1 MLIGHT
7 YSVEINREKALYLA
21 NYFNVIV
28 CTIDLEGWKVFGR
41 ESKDIST
48 ATHEGVYELRRLL
61 RWPAWQDHTK
71 IFLKGLRQ
79 EMAQFRP
86 DVILVENE
94 PWSLMRWQARL
105 TSWITCPKAT
115 FAEFSWENVRRA
127 GLKGFIVNLFYKA
140 AAATTDIVIGG
151 NRAAG
156 NLYLDAGLN
165 PERLHIDGQLG
176 VNEADFPIAS
186 LEEKQSW
193 RVDQGWAADDFVIG
207 FCGRLVEEKGV
218 LELAQAIHSLR
229 TDFPHL
235 RLALLGSGTLEA
247 KLAQMDSSGCWLR
260 ILPPVPHH
268 QVYTFL
274 NKLDVFVL
282 PSKPLK
288 QEGRFWEE
296 QFGHVLIEAITAGA
310 LTIGSDS
317 GAIPEVINDDRMIF
331 QHSSPDAIVAILSQI
346 LANQSQHKQ
355 LSKQQRSACLAHWS
369 HAELASRYAGILLMK
384 YIQRA

>member
-21 NYFNVIV
+21 NYFNVKV
-28 CTIDLEGWKVFGR
+28 CTIDLEGWNVFGR
-41 ESKDIST
+41 ESRDIST
-48 ATHEGVYELRRLL
+48 ATHKGAYELRRLL

-105 TSWITCPKAT
+105 ASWITCPKAT
-115 FAEFSWENVRRA
+115 FAEFSWENVRRT
-127 GLKGFIVNLFYKA
+127 GLKGILINLFYKA
-140 AAATTDIVIGG
+140 AVVTTDIVICG

-156 NLYLDAGLN
+156 NLYLEAGLD
-165 PERLHIDGQLG
+165 PERLNIDGQLG
-176 VNEADFPIAS
+176 VSEADFPIAS
-186 LEEKQSW
+186 PEDKQSW
-193 RVDQGWAADDFVIG
+193 RVDQGWATDDFVIG

-218 LELAQAIHSLR
+218 WELAQAIQSLR
-229 TDFPHL
+229 SDFPHL
-235 RLALLGSGTLEA
+235 RLALLGSGTFQA
-247 KLAQMDSSGCWLR
+247 KLEQMNPSGSWLR

-296 QFGHVLIEAITAGA
+296 QFGHVLIEAITAGT

-331 QHSSPDAIVAILSQI
+331 RHSSTEAIIEILRRI
-346 LANQSQHKQ
+346 LDNQSQNSEVC
-355 LSKQQRSACLAHWS
+355 LNQRKVCLAHWS
-369 HAELASRYAGILLMK
+369 HAEVARRYAKILSL
-384 YIQRA
+384 

>member
-7 YSVEINREKALYLA
+7 YSLEVNREKALQLA
-21 NYFNVIV
+21 NYFNVSV
-28 CTIDLEGWKVFGR
+28 CTIDLEGWKVFGS
-41 ESKDIST
+41 ESRDIST
-48 ATHEGVYELRRLL
+48 ATHEGAYELRRLR
-61 RWPAWQDHTK
+61 RWPTWQDHTK
-71 IFLKGLRQ
+71 IFLKGLRR

-86 DVILVENE
+86 DIILVENE

-105 TSWITCPKAT
+105 ASWISCPKAT
-115 FAEFSWENVRRA
+115 FAEFSWENVRRS
-127 GLKGFIVNLFYKA
+127 GLKGFLVNLFYKA

-156 NLYLDAGLN
+156 DLYLDAGLN

-176 VNEADFPIAS
+176 VSEADFPIAS

-193 RVDQGWAADDFVIG
+193 RVDQGWAENDIVIG

-229 TDFPHL
+229 SDFPHL
-235 RLALLGSGTLEA
+235 RLALLGSGTLEV
-247 KLAQMDSSGCWLR
+247 KLAQMDSSDSWLR

-296 QFGHVLIEAITAGA
+296 QFGHVLIEAISAGT

-317 GAIPEVINDDRMIF
+317 GAIPEVLNDNRMVF
-331 QHSSPDAIVAILSQI
+331 QHSSTEAIIEILRRI
-346 LANQSQHKQ
+346 LDNQSQNSEVSQK
-355 LSKQQRSACLAHWS
+355 QRSVCLSHWN
-369 HAELASRYAGILLMK
+369 HAELARRYARILL
-384 YIQRA
+384 R